1 MASMSRFIVRRIVQA
16 LITILI
22 VTSVIFIL
30 FEAMPGDPT
39 TKFATDFRFRPLL
52 PRLRAEF
59 GLDEPPVIRYFIYLR
74 NMFTFQFGT
83 SFTYSRPVADL
94 LAQAIPRTLILFGG
108 SLIAEYVM
116 GVIIGSY
123 IAWRRGGISEGAT
136 IVSSL
141 FFYNMPSFWIGIIFL
156 SVFYLTLGWFPS
168 GGFETILPGGARY
181 EGLQYVVDVLWH
193 LALPFTVLVLIN
205 AAGVILL
212 MRTSLLEVM
221 GEDYI
226 LTAKAKGLPERIVR
240 RRHANR
246 NAYLPIVTSFTIAL
260 AYSIQGAIILE
271 GIFSFFGVGYYFL
284 QAILTQDQF
293 LAGATLYIITLLVV
307 FGNIIADMTYAWLD
321 PRVRL

>member
-1 MASMSRFIVRRIVQA
+1 MASMSRFVVRRVIQA
-16 LITILI
+16 LITIVI
-22 VTSVIFIL
+22 VTSIIFIL

-39 TKFATDFRFRPLL
+39 TKFATDFRFRPQL

-59 GLDEPPVIRYFIYLR
+59 GLDEAPIVRYFIYLK

-94 LAQAIPRTLILFGG
+94 LALAIPRTLALFGG
-108 SLIAEYVM
+108 SLIVEYVL
-116 GVIIGSY
+116 GVVIGSY
-123 IAWRRGGISEGAT
+123 IAWRRGGLGEGTA

-156 SVFYLTLGWFPS
+156 SVFYLSLGWFPS
-168 GGFETILPGGARY
+168 GGFETILEGGVRY
-181 EGLQYVVDVLWH
+181 TGFAYLGDILWH
-193 LALPFTVLVLIN
+193 MALPFTVLVLIN

-226 LTAKAKGLPERIVR
+226 LTAKAKGLPERVVR

-260 AYSIQGAIILE
+260 AYSMQGAIILE
-271 GIFSFFGVGYYFL
+271 QIFSFFGVGYYFL

-293 LAGATLYIITLLVV
+293 LAGATLYIITLFVV
-307 FGNIIADMTYAWLD
+307 FGNIIADLMYAWLD